1 MGRGPAAASTRQGRH
16 AEASCPA
23 LALRGSFPS
32 SRRQQLSSSP
42 RPDGGRCGSEGAQET
57 LYKSKERLKKVEKK
71 KQNKKKDAVAA
82 PACNS
87 DEAVLPQQRHLH
99 PK

>member
-1 MGRGPAAASTRQGRH
+1 MGRGPAAASTRQGRPT
-16 AEASCPA
+16 EASCPA

-32 SRRQQLSSSP
+32 SRCQQLSSSP

-57 LYKSKERLKKVEKK
+57 LYKSKERLKQGE
-71 KQNKKKDAVAA
+71 KQNKTKDTVAA

-87 DEAVLPQQRHLH
+87 DEAVPPQQRHLH